1 MLTQDILKQTSG
13 RFDKETVINTAK
25 GLYKSRIVGCDE
37 KRALALSLYRLEKG
51 EDAFFVDVDPYTHAL
66 FYVGDL
72 IYWVLTYAEL
82 REKLLKEFEDISE
95 NEIAEA
101 GKRSDVQ
108 CVDEDEYFIF
118 RL

>member
-13 RFDKETVINTAK
+13 RFDKATVINTAK
-25 GLYKSRIVGCDE
+25 LLYRSKFVERNE
-37 KRALALSLYRLEKG
+37 KRALALSLYRLERG
-51 EDAFFVDVDPYTHAL
+51 EGDSFVEVDPYTHAL

-72 IYWVLTYAEL
+72 IYWVLTYVEL
-82 REKLLKEFEDISE
+82 REKLSGEFEGISE
-95 NEIAEA
+95 NEIEEA

-108 CVDEDEYFIF
+108 WVGEDEYFIF